1 MKFEDVIFLKRLSDV
16 LKRIFVQGKF
26 FFLGLLIFK
35 LWLEDLDL
43 MFLIFYKIFKLNLKI
58 IGLVYFV
65 VYIDDVNVV
74 ILDENKNVLQVYNIC
89 IEKLINIYYCD
100 SKLFDICYVYSM
112 KRIYVVFGIFV
123 VQYEINNQGMEFI
136 VFEKI

>member
-43 MFLIFYKIFKLNLKI
+43 MFLIFYKIFNLKI

-74 ILDENKNVLQVYNIC
+74 ILDENENVLQVYNIC

-100 SKLFDICYVYSM
+100 SKLYGICYVYSLN
-112 KRIYVVFGIFV
+112 RIYVVFENFV
-123 VQYEINNQGMEFI
+123 VQYEIKEWSMEFI
-136 VFEKI
+136 EFEKI

>member
-1 MKFEDVIFLKRLSDV
+1 M
-16 LKRIFVQGKF
+16 
-26 FFLGLLIFK
+26 
-35 LWLEDLDL
+35 
-43 MFLIFYKIFKLNLKI
+43 
-58 IGLVYFV
+58 YFV

-74 ILDENKNVLQVYNIC
+74 ILNENENELKVYNIC

-123 VQYEINNQGMEFI
+123 V
-136 VFEKI
+136 

>member
-35 LWLEDLDL
+35 LWLEYLDL
-43 MFLIFYKIFKLNLKI
+43 MFLIFYEIFSLNI
-58 IGLVYFV
+58 EGLVYFV

-74 ILDENKNVLQVYNIC
+74 ILDEDENVLQVYNIC

-100 SKLFDICYVYSM
+100 SKLFDIC
-112 KRIYVVFGIFV
+112 
-123 VQYEINNQGMEFI
+123 
-136 VFEKI
+136 

>member
-43 MFLIFYKIFKLNLKI
+43 MFLIFYKIFNLKI

-74 ILDENKNVLQVYNIC
+74 ILDEDENVLQVYNIC

-100 SKLFDICYVYSM
+100 SKLYGICYVYSLN
-112 KRIYVVFGIFV
+112 RIYVVFENFV
-123 VQYEINNQGMEFI
+123 VQYEIKEWSMEFI
-136 VFEKI
+136 EFEKI

>member
-35 LWLEDLDL
+35 LWLEYLDL
-43 MFLIFYKIFKLNLKI
+43 MFLIFYKIFNLKI

-74 ILDENKNVLQVYNIC
+74 ILDEDENVLQVYNIC

>member
-43 MFLIFYKIFKLNLKI
+43 MFLIFYKIFNLKI

-74 ILDENKNVLQVYNIC
+74 ILDENENELKVYNIC

-123 VQYEINNQGMEFI
+123 VQYEINNWGMEFI
-136 VFEKI
+136 EFEKI

>member
-43 MFLIFYKIFKLNLKI
+43 MFLIFYKIFNLKI

-74 ILDENKNVLQVYNIC
+74 ILDEDENVLKVYNIC

-123 VQYEINNQGMEFI
+123 VQYEINNWGMEFI
-136 VFEKI
+136 EFEKI